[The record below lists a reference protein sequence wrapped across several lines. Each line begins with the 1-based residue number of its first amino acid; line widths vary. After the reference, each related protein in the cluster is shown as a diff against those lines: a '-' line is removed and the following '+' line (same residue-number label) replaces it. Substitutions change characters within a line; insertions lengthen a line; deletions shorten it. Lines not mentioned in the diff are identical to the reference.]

1 MVISSQII
9 LFLAIAL
16 IPLYVTSYSI
26 DNKSLHRE
34 SIAGNEHLNES
45 LWQNF
50 LIISHWPLTNALN
63 IFTPGKLSAGEKP
76 CVDLKPTW
84 HCLRKQVQGKCQ
96 RHPKWAARKCKKS
109 CNLCENS
116 KTYSK
121 SKYVDISNLLSF
133 ILFGYYDN

>member
-45 LWQNF
+45 LWQK
-50 LIISHWPLTNALN
+50 ISYRFLTNALN
-63 IFTPGKLSAGEKP
+63 KFTPGKLSAGEKP

-109 CNLCENS
+109 CNLCENT
-116 KTYSK
+116 KTDSK
-121 SKYVDISNLLSF
+121 SKYVDISNSLS
-133 ILFGYYDN
+133 LFHICLYYDN